1 MSQKFM
7 EYLGLLMH
15 QHSLTLGGGGWKV
28 MVSSPVCSHVFLY
41 VLLVAK

>member
-15 QHSLTLGGGGWKV
+15 QHSLTLGGGEG
-28 MVSSPVCSHVFLY
+28 MEGYGLQPCL
-41 VLLVAK
+41 